1 MARRNAPLPVS
12 AGWFVVPL
20 RRGSSTQVGECP
32 ERQRGRTVNPLAKP
46 SQVRVL
52 LPPPSHF
59 PVLFHHE
66 ASGPVRRGQTQCADT
81 WNEVDLRI
89 CLDPDHGRLLTDE
102 RRSRVKSNSGASF
115 LAQRD
120 AKFNIYLKCNISFS
134 TSYSCNLRFNLSKTH
149 YILIKAK
156 LINRYMIRKNQKIQC
171 RAIFPQ

>member
-66 ASGPVRRGQTQCADT
+66 ASCPVRKGQRQCADT
-81 WNEVDLRI
+81 WNEVELRI
-89 CLDPDHGRLLTDE
+89 CLHSDHGRLVTDE

-115 LAQRD
+115 LAQWD
-120 AKFNIYLKCNISFS
+120 AKFNINLNYNISVS
-134 TSYSCNLRFNLSKTH
+134 PPYICNLRLNVSEGNYRFNK
-149 YILIKAK
+149 KV
-156 LINRYMIRKNQKIQC
+156 N
-171 RAIFPQ
+171 